1 MFVDRK
7 EEFSVLEREYRKSSS
22 FVVLY
27 GRRRTGKTTLIERF
41 IENKPALYFLATEEP
56 EVVQRRRFQRL
67 LFDYTGDR
75 VLSNF
80 DQPLDWESLFLMF
93 SRQKGKKILVIDEFQ
108 YLATVNPA
116 FPSVFQMVWD
126 SYLKESNT
134 MVILCGSL
142 ITMMLSQVLSY
153 SSPLYGRR
161 TAQILLKP
169 LSFESYDKFFDF
181 NDKEKLL
188 EFYSITGGIPK
199 YIEEARRF
207 EDPIKFIV
215 EAVLNKDSYLY
226 REPFFL
232 LEKETD
238 AVGTYMSIIA
248 QIADGKNRIGEI
260 ASAFNSNPSHLTRY
274 FKVLRDLDFVERMVP
289 VTEKN
294 PERSKKGIY
303 LIKDRFLN
311 FWFHYVFPFL
321 DYLEIRKIDPAL
333 KSIENTFRP
342 VLVPLVYEDLCREA
356 TYIMAARGEL
366 PFVPEKIGKW
376 WDRKNDVDIVGV
388 SEDKI
393 ITGECKY
400 TSSPMD
406 TKSLYLLEKR
416 TDMISRGRETF
427 YILFSKS
434 GFTSELQE
442 ISRKRDN
449 IKLITF
455 LPD

>member
-7 EEFSVLEREYRKSSS
+7 EEILVLEKEYMKASS
-22 FVVLY
+22 FVVIY
-27 GRRRTGKTTLIERF
+27 GRRRTGKTTLIEKF
-41 IENKPALYFLATEEP
+41 IENRSALYFLATEEP
-56 EVVQRRRFQRL
+56 EVIQRRRFQRL

-80 DQPLDWESLFLMF
+80 DQPLDWESLFIIF
-93 SRQKGKKILVIDEFQ
+93 SRQSGKKILVMDEFQ

-116 FPSVFQMVWD
+116 FPSVFQLVWD
-126 SYLKESNT
+126 RYLKESNT

-142 ITMMLSQVLSY
+142 ITMMLGQVLRY

-169 LSFESYDKFFDF
+169 LSFESYGKFFDF
-181 NDKEKLL
+181 DDKEKLL

-199 YIEEARRF
+199 YIEEARSF

-215 EAVLNKDSYLY
+215 EAILDKDSYLY

-232 LEKETD
+232 LEKETN

-260 ASAFNSNPSHLTRY
+260 ASAFNSNPSHFTRY
-274 FKVLRDLDFVERMVP
+274 LKVLRDLDFVERMVS

-311 FWFHYVFPFL
+311 FWFQYVFPFL
-321 DYLEIRKIDPAL
+321 GYLEIRKIDPAL
-333 KSIENTFRP
+333 RSIKNTFRS
-342 VLVPLVYEDLCREA
+342 VLVPLVYEALCREA
-356 TYIMAARGEL
+356 TNTMAARGEL

-376 WDRKNDVDIVGV
+376 WDRKNDVDIVGI
-388 SEDKI
+388 SKDKI

-416 TDMISRGRETF
+416 TEMIAQGKEPF

-442 ISRKRDN
+442 ISRKKDN